1 MNTDIKLIEQK
12 PVEPS
17 TVYLWEMTEDER
29 EKRLKEIREEMKDD

>member
-17 TVYLWEMTEDER
+17 TVYLWEMTDEER
-29 EKRLKEIREEMKDD
+29 KRRLKEIREEMKDD

>member
-17 TVYLWEMTEDER
+17 TVYLWEMTDAER
-29 EKRLKEIREEMKDD
+29 KRRLKEIREEMKDD

>member
-1 MNTDIKLIEQK
+1 MNTTIELVEQK

-17 TVYLWEMTEDER
+17 TVYLWEMTDAER